1 VDARHKAGHD
11 EQGEHSMKRRDFI
24 KAVVG
29 TAVAWPISARAQT
42 FPSRPITL
50 IVPFAAGG
58 PTDVLSR
65 ILAEHM
71 RQTLGQTV
79 VIENVTGA
87 SGAIAGLRAARATP
101 DGYTITIGHWGTHV
115 LAGAVYTLQYDVLG
129 DFEPVALVGNGPQL
143 IIGKPTM
150 PAKDLK
156 ELIGWLKDNPN
167 KATAGTAGP
176 GSGSHVAG
184 VFFQNLTGTNFSFVP
199 YRGAGPALNDLMA
212 GHIDVMFDQA
222 TNSLPQV
229 RGGNVRAYAVTSRT
243 RLASAPDIPTVD
255 EAGLP
260 GLYIAYWHAIWAPKN
275 TPGDVVAILNAAVR
289 VALADPAVQARFL
302 ELGQET
308 PPPEKQTP
316 AALKA
321 HQREEIAKWWPIVEA
336 ANIRAE

>member
-1 VDARHKAGHD
+1 MR
-11 EQGEHSMKRRDFI
+11 RRDFI
-24 KAVVG
+24 KA
-29 TAVAWPISARAQT
+29 AISAAAIWPAAVRAQT
-42 FPSRPITL
+42 YPARPITL

-58 PTDVLSR
+58 PTDVLAR

-71 RQTLGQTV
+71 RGTLGQTV

-87 SGAIAGLRAARATP
+87 SGAIAGQRAARSAP

-115 LAGAVYTLQYDVLG
+115 LNGAVTALQYDVVN

-143 IIGKPTM
+143 IIGRPKL
-150 PAKDLK
+150 PAQNLQ
-156 ELIGWLKDNPN
+156 ELIGWLKDNPD
-167 KATAGTAGP
+167 KATAGTAGA
-176 GSGSHVAG
+176 GSGAHVAAI
-184 VFFQNLTGTNFSFVP
+184 FFQNRTGTSFRMAP

-212 GHIDVMFDQA
+212 GHIDLMFDQA

-229 RGGNVRAYAVTSRT
+229 RGGTVKAFAVTSPA

-260 GLYIAYWHAIWAPKN
+260 GLYIAYWHGIWAPKN
-275 TPGDVVAILNAAVR
+275 TPADIVSVLNAAVR
-289 VALADPAVQARFL
+289 VALADAAVQRRFL

-308 PPPEKQTP
+308 PPPERQTP

-321 HQREEIAKWWPIVEA
+321 HQSEEIAKWWPIVKA
-336 ANIRAE
+336 ANIKAE

>member
-1 VDARHKAGHD
+1 MR
-11 EQGEHSMKRRDFI
+11 RRDFL
-24 KAVVG
+24 
-29 TAVAWPISARAQT
+29 TAAIGMAAAWPAVARAQT
-42 FPSRPITL
+42 YPSRPITL

-58 PTDVLSR
+58 PTDVLAR

-71 RQTLGQTV
+71 RGTLGQTV

-87 SGAIAGLRAARATP
+87 SGAIAGQRAARAAP

-115 LAGAVYTLQYDVLG
+115 LNGAVTALQYDVLN

-143 IIGKPTM
+143 IIGRPKL
-150 PAKDLK
+150 PAQNLQ
-156 ELIGWLKDNPN
+156 ELIGWLKDNPD
-167 KATAGTAGP
+167 KATAGTAGA
-176 GSGSHVAG
+176 GSGAHVAAIS
-184 VFFQNLTGTNFSFVP
+184 FLNRTGTSFRMAP

-212 GHIDVMFDQA
+212 GHIDLMFDQA

-229 RGGNVRAYAVTSRT
+229 RGGTVKAFAVTSPA

-260 GLYIAYWHAIWAPKN
+260 GLYIAYWHGIWAPKN
-275 TPGDVVAILNAAVR
+275 TPADIVSVLNTAVR
-289 VALADPAVQARFL
+289 VALADTAVQRRFL

-321 HQREEIAKWWPIVEA
+321 HQSEEIAKWWPIVKA
-336 ANIRAE
+336 ANIKAE

>member
-1 VDARHKAGHD
+1 VDARAKPGHD
-11 EQGEHSMKRRDFI
+11 EQGDFMKRRDFI
-24 KAVVG
+24 KAAVG
-29 TAVAWPISARAQT
+29 AAAVWPIAAHAQN

-58 PTDVLSR
+58 PTDVLAR

-71 RQTLGQTV
+71 RTTLGQTV
-79 VIENVTGA
+79 LIENVTGA
-87 SGAIAGLRAARATP
+87 SGAIAGLRAARSSP
-101 DGYTITIGHWGTHV
+101 DGYTLTIGHWGTHV
-115 LAGAVYTLQYDVLG
+115 LNGAVYTLQYDVQN

-143 IIGKPTM
+143 IIGRPKL
-150 PAKDLK
+150 PAKDLR
-156 ELIGWLKDNPN
+156 ELIGWLKGN

-176 GSGSHVAG
+176 GSGAHVAG
-184 VFFQNLTGTNFSFVP
+184 VFFQNLTDTGFTFVP

-212 GHIDVMFDQA
+212 GQIDIMFDQA

-229 RGGNVRAYAVTSRT
+229 RGGTVKVFAVTSRA

-255 EAGLP
+255 EAGVP

-275 TPGDVVAILNAAVR
+275 TPADVVAVLNAAVR
-289 VALADPAVQARFL
+289 VALADAVVQRRFL

-308 PPPEKQTP
+308 PPPERQTP

-321 HQREEIAKWWPIVEA
+321 HQSEEIAKWWPIVKA